1 MPSETHTT
9 HGRNRTSRAVRHHP
23 VVVIACLAIGALL
36 GVLYAASLPATYT
49 STATVLVN
57 PSVGNPFVPT
67 PSSVRQDEL
76 TSLETE
82 AQVARSAEVL
92 GTVLGEYPTLQA
104 SALSHNLQIVVP
116 PNSQT
121 LAISYSAKDP
131 VKAQLIANA
140 VADAYLAN
148 RTHRFSDV
156 NDAQIQRL
164 SKQTTQV
171 QDSMKE
177 ASRAAQSG
185 NAGDRAFETQLATA
199 LRNQLVSLRA
209 QRTVLENS
217 DVPAGSVISPAVRP
231 HAGTNLMALAAP
243 IGGALAGLSL
253 GCLIALLMEGLAGS
267 IRAPWE
273 VEELGLPVAAAV
285 PTSRMPRL
293 LRRHDPEAFAIA
305 IRRLRALILDLDP
318 RPDVISVAPP
328 GDRPSEADVSEA
340 VAESFAKAGHR
351 VVLVRADDRSDD
363 SDGLVVEDGLA
374 QALLYERLNVME
386 LLESSREPLL
396 CVLPAGRS
404 NAQSREF
411 LTSERLRSV
420 LAPLVEAGNTV
431 VIESPGLGTVEGD
444 AVTGASDLCLV
455 AVTTRRTRTAA
466 VAAFVQEIAA
476 KGTPVAA
483 LVVGPHDAARRD
495 RLGPADED
503 SASKAQETKAS
514 TTQTRQRPARSK
526 R

>member
-1 MPSETHTT
+1 MSDALK
-9 HGRNRTSRAVRHHP
+9 RA
-23 VVVIACLAIGALL
+23 
-36 GVLYAASLPATYT
+36 S
-49 STATVLVN
+49 N
-57 PSVGNPFVPT
+57 
-67 PSSVRQDEL
+67 
-76 TSLETE
+76 
-82 AQVARSAEVL
+82 
-92 GTVLGEYPTLQA
+92 
-104 SALSHNLQIVVP
+104 
-116 PNSQT
+116 
-121 LAISYSAKDP
+121 
-131 VKAQLIANA
+131 
-140 VADAYLAN
+140 
-148 RTHRFSDV
+148 
-156 NDAQIQRL
+156 
-164 SKQTTQV
+164 
-171 QDSMKE
+171 
-177 ASRAAQSG
+177 AAQSG
-185 NAGDRAFETQLATA
+185 TAGHRAFETQLASA
-199 LRNQLVSLRA
+199 LRNQLNSLQA

-231 HAGTNLMALAAP
+231 HAGTNLMALVAP

-267 IRAPWE
+267 IRSPWE

-285 PTSRMPRL
+285 STSRMPRL
-293 LRRHDPEAFAIA
+293 FRKHDPEAFAVA

-318 RPDVISVAPP
+318 RPDVIAVAPP
-328 GDRPSEADVSEA
+328 GDGQSEADVSEA

-363 SDGLVVEDGLA
+363 RSGLVVEDGLA
-374 QALLYERLNVME
+374 QALLYDRLNVME

-420 LAPLVEAGNTV
+420 LSPLVEAGNTV

-455 AVTTRRTRTAA
+455 AVTTRRTRTAS
-466 VAAFVQEIAA
+466 VAAFVQQIAA

-483 LVVGPHDAARRD
+483 LVVGRHDAVRRE
-495 RLGPADED
+495 RLGPVDESSD
-503 SASKAQETKAS
+503 SKPQQKKSSAPIRK
-514 TTQTRQRPARSK
+514 RPVRSK